1 MLDPR
6 VRTALVEYGQG
17 RRSLESAAQL
27 LAQVRRETGC
37 LELHAPASAG
47 PAERA
52 LLARFAELV
61 AEDGGAGAAGGGSA
75 GVA

>member
-6 VRTALVEYGQG
+6 VRTALLEFQAG
-17 RRSLESAAQL
+17 RRSLEDAAQR
-27 LAQVRRETGC
+27 LAQVRHESGC
-37 LELHAPASAG
+37 LELYASASAG

-61 AEDGGAGAAGGGSA
+61 AGSGDA
-75 GVA
+75 DASRSAHNV

>member
-1 MLDPR
+1 MLDSR
-6 VRTALVEYGQG
+6 VRTALIEFQQG

-27 LAQVRRETGC
+27 LVQVRRETGC
-37 LELHAPASAG
+37 LDLYPSTAVA

-61 AEDGGAGAAGGGSA
+61 ASNGAPRDSTDAA
-75 GVA
+75 

>member
-6 VRTALVEYGQG
+6 VRTALLEYNAG
-17 RRSLESAAQL
+17 RCDLESAAQL
-27 LAQVRRETGC
+27 LARVRRETGC
-37 LELHAPASAG
+37 LELHPSPAAG

-61 AEDGGAGAAGGGSA
+61 GDSNPNSPSGD
-75 GVA
+75 

>member
-1 MLDPR
+1 MLDAR
-6 VRTALVEYGQG
+6 VRTALMEYLRG
-17 RRSLESAAQL
+17 RRDLESAAQL

-37 LELHAPASAG
+37 LELHASASAG

-61 AEDGGAGAAGGGSA
+61 AEDAGAGTGGGAA
-75 GVA
+75 VV

>member
-6 VRTALVEYGQG
+6 VRTAILEYSRGV
-17 RRSLESAAQL
+17 RDLESAAQL
-27 LAQVRRETGC
+27 LAQVRRDTGC
-37 LELHAPASAG
+37 LELHPSSAAG

-61 AEDGGAGAAGGGSA
+61 AIDGGGGRTGHTPPA
-75 GVA
+75 

>member
-6 VRTALVEYGQG
+6 VRTALVEYQRG
-17 RRSLESAAQL
+17 RRDLESAAQL

-37 LELHAPASAG
+37 LALHGSASAG
-47 PAERA
+47 AAERA

-61 AEDGGAGAAGGGSA
+61 AEDGGANATTSRPAG
-75 GVA
+75 

>member
-6 VRTALVEYGQG
+6 VRTVILEYTKGL
-17 RRSLESAAQL
+17 RDLESAAQI
-27 LAQVRRETGC
+27 LAQVRRDTGC
-37 LELHAPASAG
+37 LELHPSSAAG

-61 AEDGGAGAAGGGSA
+61 ATDHPGTP
-75 GVA
+75 

>member
-1 MLDPR
+1 MLDRR
-6 VRTALVEYGQG
+6 VRAALLDYRQG
-17 RRSLESAAQL
+17 RKGLEETAQL

-37 LELHAPASAG
+37 LELHAAPSAG

-61 AEDGGAGAAGGGSA
+61 DAAC
-75 GVA
+75 